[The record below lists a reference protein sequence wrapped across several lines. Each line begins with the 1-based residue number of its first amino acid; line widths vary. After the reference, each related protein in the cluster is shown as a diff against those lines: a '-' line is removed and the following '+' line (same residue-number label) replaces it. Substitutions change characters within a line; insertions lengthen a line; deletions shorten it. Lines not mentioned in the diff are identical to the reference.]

1 MLYFFSSEM
10 DKDDDRSYK
19 RSYNFNYKPGD
30 MGIDKITL
38 VNVASHKLK
47 KQKLDESLMYLYHLA
62 MYYDSRYSWRT
73 NYLSGE
79 YKPDS
84 VGIPSQYYLGSTP
97 LNEALIV
104 MLKLV
109 PLFKNKYKI
118 EKMNL
123 ITLTDGGGN
132 YGCSDTMAYDPET
145 KKMIGTHPE
154 NQGNTDVMIYKKKY
168 HSVKDE
174 FYGYRSTGITGTI
187 LNMLRKYHGITTI
200 GFYLVK
206 RIRRW
211 ETDMYFRPQH
221 INDYSKREEIY
232 QKNRSKFNK
241 EKVCTVPQKGYDDYY
256 IVNAKDMKVQN
267 TDLEGIN
274 DTMKTGKIKQLFS
287 KSMKGRI
294 TSRVLLNK
302 FIEKVA

>member
-1 MLYFFSSEM
+1 
-10 DKDDDRSYK
+10 
-19 RSYNFNYKPGD
+19 
-30 MGIDKITL
+30 
-38 VNVASHKLK
+38 
-47 KQKLDESLMYLYHLA
+47 MYLYHLA
-62 MYYDSRYSWRT
+62 MYYDHRYNWRHT
-73 NYLSGE
+73 WDGSHRPDAVHIPAE
-79 YKPDS
+79 YH
-84 VGIPSQYYLGSTP
+84 LGSTP

-132 YGCSDTMAYDPET
+132 YGCSETMTYDPES
-145 KKMIGTHPE
+145 KQMIGTHPE
-154 NQGNTDVMIYKKKY
+154 NQGSTDVMIYKKKY

-256 IVNAKDMKVQN
+256 IVNAKDMKVEN
-267 TDLEGIN
+267 TDLDGIN
-274 DTMKTGKIKQLFS
+274 DTMKTGKIKSLFS